1 MIGAVSKSI
10 PVGTIELS
18 DEFFPAHLSVALIDA
33 VFRSHLRDDEQPA
46 PSAERYCRYFE
57 IAMTRPNRWSRPPSD
72 AQETLGD
79 LTGRYFELGV
89 NGMTNE
95 VFQTRCRFPGTETT
109 RTEYVLRVANELRRI
124 GIEVLQDV
132 SVRRT
137 PGDRRRALFLA
148 RSRPAHDP
156 HALDVFRR
164 RRLRMRRRP
173 RATIRV
179 ERHRPQFGLRI
190 PGGESRPAFRLRDDP
205 LAQVPGPPDLEAQ
218 RFHRTMRGQAQ
229 PATIGFTRFPVVI
242 RGTTSDMAR
251 GGICGSRKR
260 QTHAGELPILGLLRP
275 WPERLRAANDG
286 GMRFP
291 DGQ

>member
-1 MIGAVSKSI
+1 MIGAVSKLI

-46 PSAERYCRYFE
+46 PSANRYCRYFE
-57 IAMTRPNRWSRPPSD
+57 IAMTRPNRWNRPPSD

-89 NGMTNE
+89 NGMTNK

-137 PGDRRRALFLA
+137 REIEDALQ
-148 RSRPAHDP
+148 
-156 HALDVFRR
+156 
-164 RRLRMRRRP
+164 
-173 RATIRV
+173 T
-179 ERHRPQFGLRI
+179 
-190 PGGESRPAFRLRDDP
+190 
-205 LAQVPGPPDLEAQ
+205 VPGLDRHMVRMLLMYAGGDDFVCGDDRVR
-218 RFHRTMRGQAQ
+218 RFVASAISRSS
-229 PATIGFTRFPVVI
+229 V
-242 RGTTSDMAR
+242 S
-251 GGICGSRKR
+251 GSRAVNLVRHSAYEMILSPRYLDHQIWKHSVSIAPCAVRRNR
-260 QTHAGELPILGLLRP
+260 QRSGSRDS
-275 WPERLRAANDG
+275 RS
-286 GMRFP
+286 
-291 DGQ
+291 